1 MIIPELI
8 NHTDWALLLL
18 RAITGIVF
26 LSSGWKHLT
35 QPDERSKDI
44 GMGKTF
50 TFILGL
56 GEIVGAAGVIL
67 GFLIQIAALILI
79 IVMLGAIYKKIF
91 VWKTGFYA
99 EKGYGWHYD
108 VILLSANLVIL
119 TTGGGYLVLNL

>member
-108 VILLSANLVIL
+108 VILLSA
-119 TTGGGYLVLNL
+119 